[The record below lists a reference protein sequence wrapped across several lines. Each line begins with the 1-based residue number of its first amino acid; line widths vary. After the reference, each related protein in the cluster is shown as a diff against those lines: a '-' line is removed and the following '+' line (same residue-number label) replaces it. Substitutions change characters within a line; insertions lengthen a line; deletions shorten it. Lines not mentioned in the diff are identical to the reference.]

1 MDEKVKQT
9 LLEASKAYTDN
20 IPLRA
25 VIQAIPSIGGPL
37 DTMFSWK
44 GVKVQ
49 NERLEHFFAELSRIL
64 QIMESVPTFNEQI
77 LCDLVMD
84 AMEKSVRTR
93 TNLKRTLYANVV
105 AQHVIHGREV
115 DQSEMALRIIYELDL
130 IHFEILREALQAPV
144 CDEPFSGLRIVS
156 MNEHVL
162 NSDSGGEKKPVVLV
176 KQLPTWPPEM
186 IQFAASELVSKG
198 LLFDEGIGRYSTKS
212 MEYFVATDTAYW
224 VNELISDS
232 NST

>member
-1 MDEKVKQT
+1 MDEKVEQSLVK
-9 LLEASKAYTDN
+9 ASKAYADN
-20 IPLRA
+20 IPLR
-25 VIQAIPSIGGPL
+25 VGIQFIPCLGGSL
-37 DTMFSWK
+37 DTLLSGI

-49 NERLEHFFAELSRIL
+49 NERLEHFVAELSGRLKIV
-64 QIMESVPTFNEQI
+64 ESAPTFNEQI
-77 LCDLVMD
+77 LCDLVLD

-93 TNLKRTLYANVV
+93 TNKKRSLYANVV
-105 AQHVIHGREV
+105 ARYVIHGRDV

-162 NSDSGGEKKPVVLV
+162 NSDSGGEKKPVLLI

-186 IQFAASELVSKG
+186 LQFAASELVAKG
-198 LLFDEGIGRYSTKS
+198 LLYDEGIGRWSMRS
-212 MEYFVATDTAYW
+212 MEYLVATDTAYW

>member
-1 MDEKVKQT
+1 MDEKVEQS
-9 LLEASKAYTDN
+9 LVKAKVYTDK
-20 IPLRA
+20 ILLRA
-25 VIQAIPSIGGPL
+25 VIQAIPYIGGSL

-44 GVKVQ
+44 GVNVQ
-49 NERLEHFFAELSRIL
+49 NERLEYFYAELSRIL
-64 QIMESVPTFNEQI
+64 QKIESAPTLNEQN
-77 LCDLVMD
+77 LCDLVLD

-93 TNLKRTLYANVV
+93 TNKKRTLYANVV
-105 AQHVIHGREV
+105 ARYVIHGRDV

-162 NSDSGGEKKPVVLV
+162 NSDSGGEKKPVLLI

-186 IQFAASELVSKG
+186 LQFAASELVAKG
-198 LLFDEGIGRYSTKS
+198 LLYDEGIGRWSMRS
-212 MEYFVATDTAYW
+212 MEYLVATDTAYW

>member
-1 MDEKVKQT
+1 MDEKVEQS
-9 LLEASKAYTDN
+9 LVEASKAYADN

-25 VIQAIPSIGGPL
+25 GIQFIPCIGGSL
-37 DTMFSWK
+37 DTLLSGI
-44 GVKVQ
+44 GVKVK
-49 NERLEHFFAELSRIL
+49 NERLEQFVAELSGRL
-64 QIMESVPTFNEQI
+64 QEIESAPTFNKQI

-93 TNLKRTLYANVV
+93 TNIKRTLYANVV
-105 AQHVIHGREV
+105 ARYVMHGREV

-156 MNEHVL
+156 MNEHVS
-162 NSDSGGEKKPVVLV
+162 NSDSGGEKKPVVLI

-186 IQFAASELVSKG
+186 LQFAASELVAKG
-198 LLFDEGIGRYSTKS
+198 LLHDEGVGRWDLNS
-212 MEYFVATDTAYW
+212 MEFLVATDTAHW
-224 VNELISDS
+224 VNELIFDS